1 MLPSS
6 LFYGSTL
13 QCCVSDAMAHPNAP
27 FPLVF
32 VCSSIDQT
40 TAANSKDNDEREAA
54 VLVEEVNK
62 YCKTSWPTLVW
73 GEVADPPGKVCIMT
87 PSSTQVCTTIQ
98 GLRSYSSLVSNNPII
113 MNNT

>member
-6 LFYGSTL
+6 MFYGSTL

-32 VCSSIDQT
+32 VCSSIEQT
-40 TAANSKDNDEREAA
+40 TAANSKDKDEREAA

-73 GEVADPPGKVCIMT
+73 GEVNDPPGKVCMMT
-87 PSSTQVCTTIQ
+87 PSSTQVC
-98 GLRSYSSLVSNNPII
+98 SYTRGFSLAS
-113 MNNT
+113 